1 MLVSRVIVGNCSMMV
16 NPYIVV
22 AHMQYPLSEFAAIV
36 WTDTG
41 LSSLSE
47 KGVSTGQACRSG
59 LVRLGPLLS
68 F

>member
-1 MLVSRVIVGNCSMMV
+1 MPVPRVIAGNCSMMV
-16 NPYIVV
+16 NPYLAV
-22 AHMQYPLSEFAAIV
+22 AHMQYPLPEFAAIV

-47 KGVSTGQACRSG
+47 KGVSTGQACCSG